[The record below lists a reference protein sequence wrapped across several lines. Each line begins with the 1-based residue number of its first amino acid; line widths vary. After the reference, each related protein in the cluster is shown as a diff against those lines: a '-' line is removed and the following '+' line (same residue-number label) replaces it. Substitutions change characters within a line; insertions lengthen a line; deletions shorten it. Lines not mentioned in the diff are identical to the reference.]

1 MTGEASAADILTAAS
16 IMAGVLSFIYAHA
29 HVWVTNI
36 LDFERGERQAAD
48 LRKERREAL
57 RACRLS
63 AAVSLFSLTLGA
75 IFTWEIV
82 ELVRNGHVFG
92 AYEPITLSLVVVW
105 LLFLG
110 VGGHSAWSALR
121 LWQKRT
127 QLS

>member
-1 MTGEASAADILTAAS
+1 MNGEASAAEVLTAAS
-16 IMAGVLSFIYAHA
+16 VMAGVLSFIYAHV
-29 HVWVTNI
+29 HVRVTKI
-36 LDFERGERQAAD
+36 LDFERGERLAAD

-57 RACRLS
+57 RACRFS
-63 AAVSLFSLTLGA
+63 AAVSLFSLALGA

-82 ELVRNGHVFG
+82 ELVRDGHVFG

-121 LWQKRT
+121 LRQKRM

>member
-1 MTGEASAADILTAAS
+1 MNGEASAAQLLTAAS
-16 IMAGVLSFIYAHA
+16 VMAGVLSFVYALA
-29 HVWVTNI
+29 HVRVTNV

-48 LRKERREAL
+48 LTKERREAL

-63 AAVSLFSLTLGA
+63 AAVSLFSLALGA
-75 IFTWEIV
+75 IFTGEIV
-82 ELVRNGHVFG
+82 ELVRDGHVFG

-110 VGGHSAWSALR
+110 VGAHSAWSAVR
-121 LWQKRT
+121 LWQKRA

>member
-1 MTGEASAADILTAAS
+1 MNGEASAADILTAAS
-16 IMAGVLSFIYAHA
+16 VLAGVLSFIYAHA
-29 HVWVTNI
+29 HVRVTNI

-57 RACRLS
+57 RVCRLS

-82 ELVRNGHVFG
+82 ELARHGHVFG

-110 VGGHSAWSALR
+110 VGVHSAWSALR